1 MQNTKKRSLIGDSG
15 SFLPRE
21 KKKKKSEYLC
31 KALKSVTAYEVVQ
44 QYAVQGPELPLPFF
58 FFLQNSQSALIML
71 NIEITFGATFGRSW
85 CTSGIVSYR
94 KM

>member
-21 KKKKKSEYLC
+21 KKKKSEYLC

-58 FFLQNSQSALIML
+58 FFSPEFSICPYN
-71 NIEITFGATFGRSW
+71 
-85 CTSGIVSYR
+85 VKYR
-94 KM
+94 NYIWGYIW